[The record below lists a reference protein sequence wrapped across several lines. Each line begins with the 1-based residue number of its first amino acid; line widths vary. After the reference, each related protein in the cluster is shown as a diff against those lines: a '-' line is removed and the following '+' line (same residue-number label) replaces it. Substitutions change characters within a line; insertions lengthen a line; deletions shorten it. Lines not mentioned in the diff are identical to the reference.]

1 MHSAAALPAASTVI
15 AHWPK
20 IGVEALCYRQTP
32 VDAPLFFDRR
42 EQALLRPDRFSI
54 AKKEHAFFFQGKMEQ
69 RDHAL
74 LHSWVEVDQQ
84 IPAANQVELGKG
96 RIAGKVLRRKHHRV
110 AQRLAGFVVWLLM
123 HKIALQALG
132 RYVVGNAFGVQT
144 QACRFQRLLVDI
156 GGENLQ
162 RGRLLNAPQQ
172 FAQADRQRIGFF
184 AGSAAGHPHAQGYV
198 FRVGAYQRLQHALF
212 KRRKSLGVAK
222 KVGNADQQVF
232 EERLHFV
239 VAVFQHAQVFA
250 RADKLVQAHAA
261 LDAPH
266 QGVALVRAEVVI
278 RFCAYEIKNRNQ
290 RIGQD
295 QVAGMLRQV
304 AGVKV
309 EMPHIGK

>member
-1 MHSAAALPAASTVI
+1 
-15 AHWPK
+15 
-20 IGVEALCYRQTP
+20 
-32 VDAPLFFDRR
+32 
-42 EQALLRPDRFSI
+42 
-54 AKKEHAFFFQGKMEQ
+54 MEQ

-123 HKIALQALG
+123 HEIALQALG

-156 GGENLQ
+156 GCENLQ

-290 RIGQD
+290 CIGQD
-295 QVAGMLRQV
+295 QVAGMLWHV